1 MAAEQRL
8 KRPRLVLA
16 DDHTLMLSGIRRLLE
31 PYFEVVGSAKDG
43 RALLKTV
50 EQTHPD
56 LVLLDISMPLL
67 NGIDAARQIRKSV
80 PETKLVFLTMHAD
93 REYVIEALRAGA
105 SGYLLKS
112 SAEEEL
118 ADAIHAVLSGKTYIT
133 QELPQ
138 EFQTL
143 PSKRS
148 KLRSRAEGVLS
159 NREREVLQL
168 VAEGRSAKEIA
179 AILFV
184 SVKTVEFHKYKMM
197 KKLGLHTVA
206 ELATYAVK
214 KKLLGLAPPAEPG
227 GGRNHS
233 QEQ

>member
-1 MAAEQRL
+1 MAAEQL

-31 PYFEVVGSAKDG
+31 PDFDIVGSAKDG
-43 RALLKTV
+43 RALLRTV
-50 EQTHPD
+50 EQTQPD
-56 LVLLDISMPLL
+56 IVLLDISMPLL
-67 NGIDAARQIRKSV
+67 NGIDAARQIRKSA
-80 PETKLVFLTMHAD
+80 PQTKLVFLTMHAD
-93 REYVIEALRAGA
+93 REYVIEAFRVGA

-118 ADAIHAVLSGKTYIT
+118 AGAIHAVLAGKTYIT

-138 EFQTL
+138 AFQTL

-148 KLRSRAEGVLS
+148 KLRSGAAGVLS

-197 KKLGLHTVA
+197 KKLGLHSVA

-214 KKLLGLAPPAEPG
+214 KKLLGLAPPLDPAGNQHHSEEP
-227 GGRNHS
+227 
-233 QEQ
+233 